1 MINFNSKYQKNNIEE
16 KIKLTLQYKKK
27 KKKKKKKLNPIDI
40 IIYIYVYSRIE
51 WNKINKSWKN
61 RVKWIKIWVFFFF
74 FFFCWEFTKWVR
86 KLNKYKILSL
96 YHSVFI
102 CCFLDKDKINTPL
115 SFHKNKGMCALSTLK
130 RNV

>member
-27 KKKKKKKLNPIDI
+27 KKSKLNPIDI
-40 IIYIYVYSRIE
+40 IIYIYVYRRIE

-61 RVKWIKIWVFFFF
+61 RVKWIKIWVFFLT
-74 FFFCWEFTKWVR
+74 CWEFTKWVR

>member
-27 KKKKKKKLNPIDI
+27 KKKRSKLNPIDI
-40 IIYIYVYSRIE
+40 IIYIYVCRRIE

-74 FFFCWEFTKWVR
+74 FLRV
-86 KLNKYKILSL
+86 YKMSKEI
-96 YHSVFI
+96 
-102 CCFLDKDKINTPL
+102 K
-115 SFHKNKGMCALSTLK
+115 
-130 RNV
+130 